1 MLLISRRFLR
11 GARYFLFGCFVVLF
25 LDFLWSSQSSYPPL
39 RSTDAQSLKG
49 VGSVYIASTQWNSG
63 TLLQD
68 HWIPSLLQLAK
79 DLKAAN
85 ISVFISIYENGSW
98 DATKSQLL
106 QLKRTLEDSHIQHQI
121 TIDDA
126 SHEQIIAQNTSSSG
140 WLKTSYGREMRRI
153 PYLANV
159 RNQAL
164 KPLAPLAESGV
175 MFDKIVYI
183 NDVVFSVSAGTLRR
197 LKGCRMTNKRTV
209 TRHPMW

>member
-1 MLLISRRFLR
+1 MLQMIF
-11 GARYFLFGCFVVLF
+11 Y
-25 LDFLWSSQSSYPPL
+25 QSSYPTF
-39 RSTDAQSLKG
+39 RSTDVQSLKG
-49 VGSVYIASTQWNSG
+49 VKSVYIASTQWNSG
-63 TLLQD
+63 TLLED

-98 DATKSQLL
+98 DDTNSLLLKLKS
-106 QLKRTLEDSHIQHQI
+106 TLEDSHIHHQI

-164 KPLAPLAESGV
+164 NPLAPLAESGV

-183 NDVVFSVSAGTLRR
+183 NDVVFSVSAIFTPRP
-197 LKGCRMTNKRTV
+197 KGLQND
-209 TRHPMW
+209 